1 MRTIKFIVKR
11 LVYSVFVLVGLSI
24 LIFGIARVMPG
35 HPARMALGAR
45 APEWAV
51 ERLREEM
58 HLNEPLYVQYY
69 YWAKEALHG
78 DFGMSLVTRRS
89 VANDIKEFLPASLEL
104 ALYAGIFM
112 GIIGITLGT
121 ISGWYSNTW
130 IDNLVRVISYIGIV
144 TPSFVFAIFFV
155 LIFSYVLEI
164 FPTMGRIAPDL
175 IPPPR
180 ITGMITLDAL
190 ITGNFAIFLDALKHL
205 FLPAISLAMGP
216 LAQEARITRSSITD
230 NVKKDY
236 IAAERSCGIPERT
249 IMFKYLLKPSL
260 IPTISI
266 YGLDFASLLGNAF
279 LIELIFNWPGLSRY
293 GMNAMLRKDL
303 NAMTAIILV
312 FGLVFV
318 IVNIIVDIIVEY
330 LDPRIRLGV
339 ERGQ

>member
-24 LIFGIARVMPG
+24 LIFVIARVMPG

-58 HLNEPLYVQYY
+58 HLNESLYVQYY

-236 IAAERSCGIPERT
+236 IAAERSCGISERT
-249 IMFKYLLKPSL
+249 IMIKYLLKPSL

>member
-1 MRTIKFIVKR
+1 
-11 LVYSVFVLVGLSI
+11 VGLSI
-24 LIFGIARVMPG
+24 LIFVIARVMPG

-69 YWAKEALHG
+69 YWAKGALHG

>member
-24 LIFGIARVMPG
+24 LIFVIARVMPG

-69 YWAKEALHG
+69 YWAKGALHG